1 MILIVLTGKEQVPM
15 EDLGERSGF
24 LIVKWGRFLCYFFVM
39 EGTLFRVVIIF
50 YLPSIPGGVDFYV
63 PAFCL

>member
-1 MILIVLTGKEQVPM
+1 M